1 MVTDVVTRGAS
12 WGSDT
17 FPQGKAQ
24 GSFAGSVGKERLDTR
39 LIVEEPARPVSG
51 GEGEL

>member
-24 GSFAGSVGKERLDTR
+24 GSFAGSVGKERLETR